1 MEKTGMILEAG
12 AWALSRAVADHFR
25 WVQLG
30 LEAPRV
36 AVNVS
41 SIQLRKRDFVSI
53 VTEAIKRGAA
63 TPGIDLEI
71 TESVVMEDIE
81 ANIQKLTEVRRH
93 GIAIA
98 VDDFGTGYSSLGYLA
113 KLPVQSLKVDRS
125 FIITMLNDPNVMMLV
140 QTIISLAHSLK
151 LKVVAEGVDSEDQA
165 KTLRLLRCDE
175 MQGYLFS
182 RPIPFDQMTALL
194 QREAAA

>member
-1 MEKTGMILEAG
+1 GVEALIRWQSPERGLVPPGEFIPLMEKTGMILEAG

-81 ANIQKLTEVRRH
+81 ANIQKLTEV
-93 GIAIA
+93 
-98 VDDFGTGYSSLGYLA
+98 
-113 KLPVQSLKVDRS
+113 
-125 FIITMLNDPNVMMLV
+125 
-140 QTIISLAHSLK
+140 
-151 LKVVAEGVDSEDQA
+151 
-165 KTLRLLRCDE
+165 
-175 MQGYLFS
+175 
-182 RPIPFDQMTALL
+182 
-194 QREAAA
+194 